1 MVDFLDPKLELV
13 KITYDLKTKNFV
25 IIVVFWPKK
34 KKYPAKSAF
43 LNPNIIYLLS

>member
-13 KITYDLKTKNFV
+13 KITYDLKTKHFV
-25 IIVVFWPKK
+25 IIVVFWPK